1 MTAQPCGACHSTA
14 HRITQCPQIARFDPV
29 AELRDQL
36 AFAHEALGC
45 ALALVRQQSYG
56 TAEIVLEHAL
66 KGTTMREPEPPPP
79 PEPENNPDK
88 GGKPGD
94 EGPSPL

>member
-1 MTAQPCGACHSTA
+1 MKREDDAIISDLVD
-14 HRITQCPQIARFDPV
+14 RLF
-29 AELRDQL
+29 AEHDHLRVQNLYLYD
-36 AFAHEALGC
+36 AIGS
-45 ALALVRQQSYG
+45 ALACIRSDSLGMAIYL
-56 TAEIVLEHAL
+56 LEKAMGG
-66 KGTTMREPEPPPP
+66 KPMREPEPPPP